1 MTIRH
6 PRRLALIAALLLTG
20 ALLFVAACGESETSA
35 TAVASET
42 TTTMA
47 TDPASSSVG
56 TSGNAVVKGM
66 VDNPTTLTAAQLETM
81 TVTEITVDH
90 PKLGMTDY
98 RGVLLSELFATLG
111 VQNEATTLVMTA
123 ADAYMG
129 EVPINDIKGSAD
141 AILAIGDDGRLSVVI
156 PGLESKAWVKDVVS
170 LEFK

>member
-1 MTIRH
+1 MPTRSS
-6 PRRLALIAALLLTG
+6 RRLALIAALLLTG

-56 TSGNAVVKGM
+56 TSGNAAVKGM
-66 VDNPTTLTAAQLETM
+66 VDNPTTLTAALLETM
-81 TVTEITVDH
+81 TVAEITVDH

-98 RGVLLSELFATLG
+98 RGVLLSELFTTLG
-111 VQNEATTLVMTA
+111 VQSEATTLVMTA

-129 EVPINDIKGSAD
+129 EVPISDIKGSAD

-156 PGLESKAWVKDVVS
+156 PGLECKAWVMDVVS
-170 LEFK
+170 LFFI